1 MSHQLNIWKLEHR
14 LGVKQLFRFPQ
25 YKRTMWHTAIHYL
38 RKLQDGGINTKG
50 WSSVLQSFSNS
61 LECEVPRHW
70 LWCAYR
76 LDAIGVTP
84 ALAKAVPVFC
94 CCCNCCGV
102 CSDPSRIFLRP
113 RKFFLSPGS
122 RMPVCTTGGNSGLTS
137 WEVEGLQLLVEILL
151 QWQRRCS
158 KTDIPQHPPG
168 QYLGGVWYESFQSWT
183 RDVSLQ
189 IGGEVKQGISPVL
202 LLLWCPRGQS

>member
-1 MSHQLNIWKLEHR
+1 MGASTPKVGH
-14 LGVKQLFRFPQ
+14 
-25 YKRTMWHTAIHYL
+25 
-38 RKLQDGGINTKG
+38 
-50 WSSVLQSFSNS
+50 SVLQSFSNS
-61 LECEVPRHW
+61 LECEVQRHW

-84 ALAKAVPVFC
+84 SLAKAVPVFC

-102 CSDPSRIFLRP
+102 CFDPSRVFLRP

-168 QYLGGVWYESFQSWT
+168 QYLGGVWSESFQSWT
-183 RDVSLQ
+183 RDESLQ
-189 IGGEVKQGISPVL
+189 IRGGGQTRNFFCASFVMVPQGSELAALDCCFEFPATACNIVPFSNE
-202 LLLWCPRGQS
+202 